1 MADPQGTDTD
11 QPDLAKIAKER
22 GIEYFLISFVDMGG
36 TLRAKM
42 VPAAAI
48 ADMQQD
54 GAGFAGFAAI
64 MDLTPAHP
72 DMFAMPD
79 ANSLI
84 QLPWKPEV
92 GWLAADLWMD
102 GGPIES
108 APRVALKRMI
118 QRINDHGYQPMAG
131 VECEYHLVKRDSHAL
146 ADDHDTANKPCYD
159 QSALMRQYDII
170 KEICNS
176 MLQLGWGPY
185 QNDHEDSNGQ
195 FEMNWQYSD
204 MLTTADRHAFF
215 KYMVKSIAEKH
226 GYRATFMPKPFAHL
240 TGNGCHAHVS
250 LEDLKSGQN
259 VFTDPSD
266 ELGKSALAYQ
276 FLGGVLNSA
285 EALCAIFNP
294 TVNSYKR
301 IAASTTSSGATWAP
315 NAVTYA
321 GNNRTH
327 MIRVPDPGRFELRL
341 MDGAANPY
349 LMGAG
354 ILAAGLDGIEN
365 DRDPGK
371 PLHINMYEE
380 GRTLKRVRR
389 LPLNLLDAIRTT
401 QKSKVLRGQ
410 LGTELVD
417 SFCKLKMD
425 EWTRY
430 TQALSQWEI
439 DNTFDC

>member
-1 MADPQGTDTD
+1 
-11 QPDLAKIAKER
+11 
-22 GIEYFLISFVDMGG
+22 
-36 TLRAKM
+36 
-42 VPAAAI
+42 
-48 ADMQQD
+48 
-54 GAGFAGFAAI
+54 
-64 MDLTPAHP
+64 
-72 DMFAMPD
+72 
-79 ANSLI
+79 
-84 QLPWKPEV
+84 
-92 GWLAADLWMD
+92 
-102 GGPIES
+102 
-108 APRVALKRMI
+108 
-118 QRINDHGYQPMAG
+118 
-131 VECEYHLVKRDSHAL
+131 
-146 ADDHDTANKPCYD
+146 
-159 QSALMRQYDII
+159 
-170 KEICNS
+170 
-176 MLQLGWGPY
+176 
-185 QNDHEDSNGQ
+185 
-195 FEMNWQYSD
+195 
-204 MLTTADRHAFF
+204 
-215 KYMVKSIAEKH
+215 
-226 GYRATFMPKPFAHL
+226 MPKPFAHL

-250 LEDLKSGQN
+250 LEDLKSVQN